1 MHHFCTG
8 EPGDGVI
15 LAQKDGLF
23 GTDFFTHPAE
33 NAANHIDIELA
44 RVFLDLAEAVFRR
57 NFARLDFD
65 RPRRTDEFA
74 ELTSN
79 ATDAPGLV
87 FHQSGGTAIVF
98 RQLRIPFFF
107 GILHRHLG
115 AAEEHIL
122 EMPESD
128 RHPCH
133 DRRQIQSIG
142 PGEFRSWNGD
152 SHINSCS
159 CS

>member
-1 MHHFCTG
+1 MHHFRTS

-44 RVFLDLAEAVFRR
+44 RIFLDLAEAVFRW

-65 RPRRTDEFA
+65 RPRRTDKFA

-79 ATDAPGLV
+79 ATNVPGLV
-87 FHQSGGTAIVF
+87 FNHSAGPGLVF
-98 RQLRIPFFF
+98 RQLRLPFFF
-107 GILHRHLG
+107 GMLRRHL
-115 AAEEHIL
+115 
-122 EMPESD
+122 
-128 RHPCH
+128 
-133 DRRQIQSIG
+133 
-142 PGEFRSWNGD
+142 
-152 SHINSCS
+152 
-159 CS
+159 